1 MEKIAQRTL
10 SSRTATGTGHTDS
23 TAQAILVFGWCVY
36 YRRRRLP
43 LYYIYF
49 IRNTGYKGRTVA
61 DVLTYSG
68 SVGRMGMWKLDRRGR
83 QAGRTESLSS
93 RGGAYTY
100 QCEGSQ
106 SFAILLVF
114 FYSLAHQPASMRD
127 RIYRG
132 RRWTAP
138 PTDCM

>member
-23 TAQAILVFGWCVY
+23 TAQAIFVFGWCVY

-83 QAGRTESLSS
+83 QAGRQDRIVVVSWWCIHISVRGQSS
-93 RGGAYTY
+93 
-100 QCEGSQ
+100 
-106 SFAILLVF
+106 AILLVF

-127 RIYRG
+127 G
-132 RRWTAP
+132 
-138 PTDCM
+138 